1 MSSTDSQNKINDES
15 KDKEQDSNNNIQ
27 NSSNDTTANSIQIEN
42 SQSADA
48 QNLKQEEAEL
58 SEVETGNKDQ
68 PDFEEM
74 INFNH
79 TFLNYRIAKT
89 FQDRATLDAST
100 FGLLMTNVFI
110 YSGDI
115 IDFKSMTSLSNSE
128 AVKNI
133 RQKINAYK
141 DQDLSNKITFIENVP
156 FYVKTVGFQDTV
168 ESILPIV
175 SDLYREKETLALRF
189 FNVFPKFV
197 DEIVKFGDKGYFI
210 LNEYMINLI
219 SEFLTNNSNIY
230 KKNPNLVKSIS
241 DGLVYMA
248 KFIKD
253 EHKGE
258 SMLTIVIK
266 MAQDD
271 DDDRKRESAMSLFGA
286 LTPLVPTDLIQLY
299 VIPQVN
305 SFADDHSGNV
315 RKEVANQLF
324 NISQKVP
331 KEIFKRRL
339 LPVYKKLS
347 KDTLWNVKKAAAEIL
362 PNITKLCDSEII
374 SKEIVPVFKSFAQ
387 DEKPVVKYAAV
398 EVFGEFISLI
408 DKKDAENFVELLD
421 FYVDTI
427 QKMASKG
434 KKEDKNI
441 IQKCAYN
448 FPAVLLFFG
457 KNSWEKLKQCFT
469 IMANEK
475 DEKIKLPLASALGE
489 ISSIIGSELTESD
502 LLEFVDKFFKN
513 SSQSSELKIK
523 ILKALPEI
531 IKNISSNR
539 KNAYLEF
546 IKYMIGNKDDKW
558 RKRITYAKII
568 GKFNG
573 TYSDNIIYKRVFPIA
588 INFCFDDISQVR
600 SCSAKHN
607 SRLILQLISSK
618 TEFKDKTLKIIKS
631 FAQSINYRYRQLFV
645 YMCRHLFENE
655 EVFKECISEL
665 LLDLAY
671 DKVPNVKIVLA
682 RFIEEILNKEKYAH
696 LSKNETVRKIVKV
709 LKNDKNEEVIRYME
723 KIKNVEDIEVE
734 LEKNVNYKFTDNM
747 KFVSSEFGITRN
759 VPLNS
764 IFKTSKYPE
773 KKEPEKNET
782 QESTDKKNDGE
793 TKETNNT
800 NETFKFTMDP
810 IVSSDIIGSH
820 CGCLVD
826 GLLTN
831 VLEADGKQLVKL
843 VAWYDNEM
851 GYSAQMVRTAKYIGE
866 RI

>member
-1 MSSTDSQNKINDES
+1 MSESDSQNKIIEETKTKEEES
-15 KDKEQDSNNNIQ
+15 AINSINTSMD
-27 NSSNDTTANSIQIEN
+27 SSNPSSTNES
-42 SQSADA
+42 SQP
-48 QNLKQEEAEL
+48 QEQKNEVQDQDEL
-58 SEVETGNKDQ
+58 SEVETGSKDQ
-68 PDFEEM
+68 PDFEEI

-79 TFLNYRIAKT
+79 TFLNYRICKN
-89 FQDRATLDAST
+89 FSDKSNLDAST
-100 FGLLMTNVFI
+100 FDLLMTNVFI
-110 YSGDI
+110 YSGNV
-115 IDFKSMTSLSNSE
+115 IDFKSMTSISNSD

-133 RQKINAYK
+133 RQKINSYK

-156 FYVKTVGFQDTV
+156 FYVKTIGFQETV
-168 ESILPIV
+168 ELILPIIN
-175 SDLYREKETLALRF
+175 DLPREKETLATRF

-197 DEIVKFGDKGYFI
+197 DEIVKFGEKGYFI

-219 SEFLTNNSNIY
+219 GEFLANNPNNIY
-230 KKNPNLVKSIS
+230 KKNPNLVKSLS
-241 DGLVYMA
+241 DGLVYMTN
-248 KFIKD
+248 FIKD

-258 SMLTIVIK
+258 SVLTIVIR

-271 DDDRKRESAMSLFGA
+271 DDDHKRESAMSLFGA
-286 LTPLVPTDLIQLY
+286 LTPLVHTDYIQLY

-315 RKEVANQLF
+315 RKEVANQLY
-324 NISQKVP
+324 NISQKVS

-362 PNITKLCDSEII
+362 PKITKLCDSEII
-374 SKEIVPVFKSFAQ
+374 SKDIIPIFKSFAQ
-387 DEKPVVKYAAV
+387 DEKPVVKNAAV
-398 EVFGEFISLI
+398 EIFGEFISLI
-408 DKKDAENFVELLD
+408 DKNDAENFVELLD

-427 QKMASKG
+427 QKLSVKG
-434 KKEDKNI
+434 KREERNI

-457 KNSWEKLKQCFT
+457 KNAWPKLKPCFT
-469 IMANEK
+469 LMANEK
-475 DEKIKLPLASALGE
+475 DEKIKLPLASSLGE
-489 ISSIIGSELTESD
+489 ISNIIGSELTESD

-513 SSQSSELKIK
+513 SPQNSELKIK
-523 ILKALPEI
+523 ILKVLPVI
-531 IKNISSNR
+531 IKNIPSNR

-558 RKRITYAKII
+558 RKRVTYSKII

-588 INFCFDDISQVR
+588 IYFCFDDISQVR

-607 SRLILQLISSK
+607 SRLILQLISGK
-618 TEFKDKTLKIIKS
+618 TEFKNKTLIIIKS
-631 FAQSINYRYRQLFV
+631 FAQSINFRYRQLFV

-655 EVFKECISEL
+655 EVFKESISEL

-671 DKVPNVKIVLA
+671 DKVTNVKIVLA
-682 RFIEEILNKEKYAH
+682 KFISEILNKKKYGH

-709 LKNDKNEEVIRYME
+709 LKNDKNSEVKDLIS

-734 LEKNVNYKFTDNM
+734 LEKNVNIKFTDNM

-764 IFKTSKYPE
+764 TFKESKFSETKQETNEPGT
-773 KKEPEKNET
+773 KEPETKEIEKNEP
-782 QESTDKKNDGE
+782 EVAKSEEKKDNQE
-793 TKETNNT
+793 TKENT
-800 NETFKFTMDP
+800 QNEDKKEN
-810 IVSSDIIGSH
+810 I
-820 CGCLVD
+820 
-826 GLLTN
+826 
-831 VLEADGKQLVKL
+831 
-843 VAWYDNEM
+843 DNKEE
-851 GYSAQMVRTAKYIGE
+851 TKNEEKDTKETKEENKTENGE
-866 RI
+866 VEKEKK

>member
-1 MSSTDSQNKINDES
+1 MESDS
-15 KDKEQDSNNNIQ
+15 KDKIIDESNPKEE
-27 NSSNDTTANSIQIEN
+27 NSIIDTSSPNTNPNPN
-42 SQSADA
+42 SINEPQSSSPQEA
-48 QNLKQEEAEL
+48 QNEQQEQAEL

-79 TFLNYRIAKT
+79 TYLNYRITKIFPDKAS
-89 FQDRATLDAST
+89 LDAST
-100 FGLLMTNVFI
+100 FPLLMTNVFI

-115 IDFKSMTSLSNSE
+115 IDFKSMTSISNSE

-133 RQKINAYK
+133 RQKINAYR
-141 DQDLSNKITFIENVP
+141 DQDLTNKITFIENVP
-156 FYVKTVGFQDTV
+156 FYVKTIGFQETV

-175 SDLYREKETLALRF
+175 NDLSREKEALVVRF

-197 DEIVKFGDKGYFI
+197 DEIVKFGEKGYFI

-219 SEFLTNNSNIY
+219 CDFLTNNPNNIY
-230 KKNPNLVKSIS
+230 KKNPNLVKSLS
-241 DGLVYMA
+241 DGLVYMTN
-248 KFIKD
+248 FIKD

-258 SMLTIVIK
+258 SVLTIVIK

-271 DDDRKRESAMSLFGA
+271 DDDHKRERAMSLFGD
-286 LTPLVPTDLIQLY
+286 LTPLIDTDLIQLY

-315 RKEVANQLF
+315 RKEVANQLY
-324 NISQKVP
+324 NISQKVS

-362 PNITKLCDSEII
+362 PKITKLCDSEII
-374 SKEIVPVFKSFAQ
+374 SKDIIPIFKSFAQ
-387 DEKPVVKYAAV
+387 EEKPVVKNTAV

-408 DKKDAENFVELLD
+408 DKKDSESFVELLD

-427 QKMASKG
+427 QRLSSKG
-434 KKEDKNI
+434 KKDDKII

-457 KNSWEKLKQCFT
+457 QKYWPKLKTCFNL
-469 IMANEK
+469 MANEK
-475 DEKIKLPLASALGE
+475 DEKIKLPLASSLGE
-489 ISSIIGSELTESD
+489 ISTIIGSELTESD

-513 SSQSSELKIK
+513 SPNNSELKIR
-523 ILKALPEI
+523 ILKVLPEI
-531 IKNISSNR
+531 IKNIPSNR

-558 RKRITYAKII
+558 RKRVTYSKII

-600 SCSAKHN
+600 TNSAKHN
-607 SRLILQLISSK
+607 SRLILQLLSSK
-618 TEFKDKTLKIIKS
+618 TEFKNKTLTIIKS
-631 FAQSINYRYRQLFV
+631 FAQSINYKYRQLFV

-671 DKVPNVKIVLA
+671 DKIPNVKIILA
-682 RFIEEILNKEKYAH
+682 KFISELVNKEKYVH
-696 LSKNETVRKIVKV
+696 LKKNETVRKIVKV
-709 LKNDKNEEVIRYME
+709 LKNDKNREVVNYMG
-723 KIKNVEDIEVE
+723 KIKDIEDIEVE
-734 LEKNVNYKFTDNM
+734 LEKNVNIKFTDNM

-764 IFKTSKYPE
+764 IFKNEKFE
-773 KKEPEKNET
+773 DKKETKEP
-782 QESTDKKNDGE
+782 E
-793 TKETNNT
+793 TKET
-800 NETFKFTMDP
+800 ETTETKKNDENKEEDKKEEEKKADN
-810 IVSSDIIGSH
+810 INGSEE
-820 CGCLVD
+820 
-826 GLLTN
+826 N
-831 VLEADGKQLVKL
+831 K
-843 VAWYDNEM
+843 
-851 GYSAQMVRTAKYIGE
+851 
-866 RI
+866 

>member
-1 MSSTDSQNKINDES
+1 MSESDS
-15 KDKEQDSNNNIQ
+15 KDKIIEESKPKEETTTETVKSDTNLSEPQTTPQ
-27 NSSNDTTANSIQIEN
+27 TESSI
-42 SQSADA
+42 SQEA
-48 QNLKQEEAEL
+48 QNDQQEQAEL

-79 TFLNYRIAKT
+79 TYLNYRITKVFSDKPA
-89 FQDRATLDAST
+89 LEAST
-100 FGLLMTNVFI
+100 FNLLMANVFI

-115 IDFKSMTSLSNSE
+115 IDFKAAMTSLSNTD

-141 DQDLSNKITFIENVP
+141 DSDLTNKITFIENVP
-156 FYVKTVGFQDTV
+156 FYVKTVGFQETV
-168 ESILPIV
+168 ESILPIIN
-175 SDLYREKETLALRF
+175 DLPREKENLATRF

-197 DEIVKFGDKGYFI
+197 DEIVKFKEKGYFI

-219 SEFLTNNSNIY
+219 CEFLTNNNNIY
-230 KKNPNLVKSIS
+230 KKNLNLVKSIS
-241 DGLVYMA
+241 DGLVYMTN
-248 KFIKD
+248 FIKD

-258 SMLTIVIK
+258 SVLTIVIK

-271 DDDRKRESAMSLFGA
+271 DDDRKRESAMTLFGN
-286 LTPLVPTDLIQLY
+286 LTPLIDTDLIQLY

-305 SFADDHSGNV
+305 SFVDDHSGNV
-315 RKEVANQLF
+315 RKEVANQLY
-324 NISQKVP
+324 NISKKVS

-339 LPVYKKLS
+339 LTVYKKLS

-362 PNITKLCDSEII
+362 PKITQLCDSEII
-374 SKEIVPVFKSFAQ
+374 SRDIIPIFKSFAQ
-387 DEKPVVKYAAV
+387 DEKSVVKNAAV

-408 DKKDAENFVELLD
+408 DKNDAGNFTELLD

-427 QKMASKG
+427 QKLTTKG
-434 KKEDKNI
+434 KKDDKII

-457 KNSWEKLKQCFT
+457 KDSWEKLKPCFT
-469 IMANEK
+469 LMANDK
-475 DEKIKLPLASALGE
+475 DEKIKLPLASSLGE
-489 ISSIIGSELTESD
+489 ISNIIGSDLTESD

-523 ILKALPEI
+523 ILKVLPEI
-531 IKNISSNR
+531 IKNIPSNR
-539 KNAYLEF
+539 KNVYLEF

-558 RKRITYAKII
+558 RKRVTYSKII

-600 SCSAKHN
+600 TNSAKHN

-618 TEFKDKTLKIIKS
+618 TEFKNKTLTIIKS
-631 FAQSINYRYRQLFV
+631 FAQSINYKYRQLFV

-655 EVFKECISEL
+655 EVFKESISEL

-671 DKVPNVKIVLA
+671 DKVPNVKIILA
-682 RFIEEILNKEKYAH
+682 KFICELLNKEKYAK
-696 LSKNETVRKIVKV
+696 LAKNETIRKIVKV
-709 LKNDKNEEVIRYME
+709 LKNDKNSEVINYMA
-723 KIKNVEDIEVE
+723 KINNVEDIEVE
-734 LEKNVNYKFTDNM
+734 LEKNVNIKFKDNM

-764 IFKTSKYPE
+764 AFKESKFTDKKETEEPEINENEETKQSENEE
-773 KKEPEKNET
+773 KKENEEKENSIKE
-782 QESTDKKNDGE
+782 EDKKEESE
-793 TKETNNT
+793 TKKEEKT
-800 NETFKFTMDP
+800 E
-810 IVSSDIIGSH
+810 
-820 CGCLVD
+820 
-826 GLLTN
+826 
-831 VLEADGKQLVKL
+831 
-843 VAWYDNEM
+843 
-851 GYSAQMVRTAKYIGE
+851 
-866 RI
+866 

>member
-1 MSSTDSQNKINDES
+1 MSESDS
-15 KDKEQDSNNNIQ
+15 KDKIIEESKPKEETTTETVKSDTNLSEPQTTPQ
-27 NSSNDTTANSIQIEN
+27 TESSI
-42 SQSADA
+42 SQEA
-48 QNLKQEEAEL
+48 QNDQQEQAEL

-79 TFLNYRIAKT
+79 TYLNYRITKVFSDKPA
-89 FQDRATLDAST
+89 LEAST
-100 FGLLMTNVFI
+100 FNLLMTNVFI

-115 IDFKSMTSLSNSE
+115 IDFKAAMTSLSNTD

-141 DQDLSNKITFIENVP
+141 DSDLTNKITFIENVP
-156 FYVKTVGFQDTV
+156 FYVKTVGFQETV
-168 ESILPIV
+168 ESILPIIN
-175 SDLYREKETLALRF
+175 DLPREKENLATRF

-197 DEIVKFGDKGYFI
+197 DEIVKFKEKGYFI

-219 SEFLTNNSNIY
+219 CEFLTNNNNIY
-230 KKNPNLVKSIS
+230 KKNLNLVKSIS
-241 DGLVYMA
+241 DGLVYMTN
-248 KFIKD
+248 FIKD

-258 SMLTIVIK
+258 SVLTIVIK

-271 DDDRKRESAMSLFGA
+271 DDDRKRESAMTLFGN
-286 LTPLVPTDLIQLY
+286 LTPLIDTDLIQLY

-305 SFADDHSGNV
+305 SFVDDHSGNV
-315 RKEVANQLF
+315 RKEVANQLY
-324 NISQKVP
+324 NISKKVS

-339 LPVYKKLS
+339 LTVYKKLS

-362 PNITKLCDSEII
+362 PKITQLCDSEII
-374 SKEIVPVFKSFAQ
+374 SRDIIPIFKSFAQ
-387 DEKPVVKYAAV
+387 DEKSVVKNAAV

-408 DKKDAENFVELLD
+408 DKNDAGNFTELLD

-427 QKMASKG
+427 QKLTTKG
-434 KKEDKNI
+434 KKDDKII

-457 KNSWEKLKQCFT
+457 KDSWEKLKPCFT
-469 IMANEK
+469 LMANDK
-475 DEKIKLPLASALGE
+475 DEKIKLPLASSLGE
-489 ISSIIGSELTESD
+489 ISNIIGSDLTGSD

-523 ILKALPEI
+523 ILKVLPEI
-531 IKNISSNR
+531 IKNIPSNR
-539 KNAYLEF
+539 KNVYLEF

-558 RKRITYAKII
+558 RKRVTYSKII

-600 SCSAKHN
+600 TNSAKHN

-618 TEFKDKTLKIIKS
+618 TEFKNKTLTIIKS
-631 FAQSINYRYRQLFV
+631 FAQSINYKYRQLFV

-655 EVFKECISEL
+655 EVFKESISEL

-671 DKVPNVKIVLA
+671 DKVPNVKIILA
-682 RFIEEILNKEKYAH
+682 KFICELLNKEKYAK
-696 LSKNETVRKIVKV
+696 LAKNETIRKIVKV
-709 LKNDKNEEVIRYME
+709 LKNDKNSEVINYMA
-723 KIKNVEDIEVE
+723 KINNVEDIEVE
-734 LEKNVNYKFTDNM
+734 LEKNVNIKFKDNM

-764 IFKTSKYPE
+764 AFKESKFTDKKETEEPEINGNEETKQSENEE
-773 KKEPEKNET
+773 KKENEEKENSIKE
-782 QESTDKKNDGE
+782 EDKKEESE
-793 TKETNNT
+793 TKKEEKT
-800 NETFKFTMDP
+800 E
-810 IVSSDIIGSH
+810 
-820 CGCLVD
+820 
-826 GLLTN
+826 
-831 VLEADGKQLVKL
+831 
-843 VAWYDNEM
+843 
-851 GYSAQMVRTAKYIGE
+851 
-866 RI
+866 

>member
-1 MSSTDSQNKINDES
+1 
-15 KDKEQDSNNNIQ
+15 
-27 NSSNDTTANSIQIEN
+27 
-42 SQSADA
+42 
-48 QNLKQEEAEL
+48 
-58 SEVETGNKDQ
+58 
-68 PDFEEM
+68 M

-89 FQDRATLDAST
+89 FQDRASLDAST

-800 NETFKFTMDP
+800 NEKKEDDKENTSEEK
-810 IVSSDIIGSH
+810 
-820 CGCLVD
+820 
-826 GLLTN
+826 
-831 VLEADGKQLVKL
+831 K
-843 VAWYDNEM
+843 
-851 GYSAQMVRTAKYIGE
+851 
-866 RI
+866 

>member
-1 MSSTDSQNKINDES
+1 MSESDS
-15 KDKEQDSNNNIQ
+15 KDKIIEESKPKEETTTETTK
-27 NSSNDTTANSIQIEN
+27 SDTNLAEPQTSPQTELSN
-42 SQSADA
+42 SQET
-48 QNLKQEEAEL
+48 QNDQQEQAEL

-79 TFLNYRIAKT
+79 TYLNYRITKVFSDKPA
-89 FQDRATLDAST
+89 LDAST
-100 FGLLMTNVFI
+100 FNLLMTNVFI
-110 YSGDI
+110 YSGNI
-115 IDFKSMTSLSNSE
+115 IDFKASMTSLSNTD

-141 DQDLSNKITFIENVP
+141 DSDLTNKITFIENVP
-156 FYVKTVGFQDTV
+156 FYVKTVGFQETV
-168 ESILPIV
+168 ESILPIIN
-175 SDLYREKETLALRF
+175 DLPREKENLATRF

-197 DEIVKFGDKGYFI
+197 DEIVKFKEKGYFI

-219 SEFLTNNSNIY
+219 CEFLTNNNNIY
-230 KKNPNLVKSIS
+230 KKNLNLVKSIS
-241 DGLVYMA
+241 DGLVYMTN
-248 KFIKD
+248 FIKD

-258 SMLTIVIK
+258 SVLTIVIK

-271 DDDRKRESAMSLFGA
+271 DDDRKRESAMTLFGN
-286 LTPLVPTDLIQLY
+286 LTSLIDTDLIQLY

-305 SFADDHSGNV
+305 SFVDDHSGNV
-315 RKEVANQLF
+315 RKEVANQLY
-324 NISQKVP
+324 NISKKVS

-339 LPVYKKLS
+339 LTVYKKLS

-362 PNITKLCDSEII
+362 PKITQLCDSEII
-374 SKEIVPVFKSFAQ
+374 SRDIIPIFKSFAQ
-387 DEKPVVKYAAV
+387 DEKSVVKNAAV

-408 DKKDAENFVELLD
+408 DKNDAGNFTELLD

-427 QKMASKG
+427 QKLTTKG
-434 KKEDKNI
+434 KKDDKTI

-457 KNSWEKLKQCFT
+457 KDSWEKLKPCFT
-469 IMANEK
+469 LMANDK
-475 DEKIKLPLASALGE
+475 DEKIKLPLASSLGE
-489 ISSIIGSELTESD
+489 ISNIIGSDLTESD

-523 ILKALPEI
+523 ILKVLPEI
-531 IKNISSNR
+531 IKNIPSNR
-539 KNAYLEF
+539 KNVYLEF

-558 RKRITYAKII
+558 RKRVTYSKII

-600 SCSAKHN
+600 TNSAKHN

-618 TEFKDKTLKIIKS
+618 TEFKNKTLTIIKS
-631 FAQSINYRYRQLFV
+631 FAQSINYKYRQLFV

-671 DKVPNVKIVLA
+671 DKVPNVKIILA
-682 RFIEEILNKEKYAH
+682 KFICELLNNEKYAK
-696 LSKNETVRKIVKV
+696 LAKNETVRKIVKV
-709 LKNDKNEEVIRYME
+709 LKNDKNLEVINYMA
-723 KIKNVEDIEVE
+723 KINNVEDIEVE
-734 LEKNVNYKFTDNM
+734 LEKNVNIKFRDNM

-764 IFKTSKYPE
+764 TFKDSKFTE
-773 KKEPEKNET
+773 KKEAEEPEIKENEET
-782 QESTDKKNDGE
+782 KQSENEEKKENEEKENSIKEEDKKEESE
-793 TKETNNT
+793 TKKEEKT
-800 NETFKFTMDP
+800 E
-810 IVSSDIIGSH
+810 
-820 CGCLVD
+820 
-826 GLLTN
+826 
-831 VLEADGKQLVKL
+831 
-843 VAWYDNEM
+843 
-851 GYSAQMVRTAKYIGE
+851 
-866 RI
+866 